1 MNSSLTESVAPPSW
15 GLLLSEPIRA
25 AMEFAGYHVMDE
37 STLPRGDGHAV
48 VIFPGLATNEQMTR
62 PLQSLCERLGYQC
75 FDWGLGL
82 NVGPRGDVDEWMNE
96 LANRI
101 GRLAQE
107 QTRPLSLVG
116 WSLGGIY
123 AREVAKLIPTRVKQV
138 VSIGSPIAGTAE
150 LTNVGWLYRLLNNS
164 LPPDDTGFL
173 ASLSC
178 PPPVPTTSIYSRTD
192 GIVAWQACVQQHQ
205 SRVENI
211 EVDGS
216 HCGMPWNP
224 SVLRILADRLAQ
236 PVVSWKPYERERRR
250 ESHQLNVSPA

>member
-1 MNSSLTESVAPPSW
+1 MNSSPTQTVSPPSC

-25 AMEFAGYHVMDE
+25 ALEFAAYHVMDE

-48 VIFPGLATNEQMTR
+48 VIFPGLATNEQITR

-75 FDWGLGL
+75 FDWGMGL
-82 NVGPRGDVDEWMNE
+82 NVGPRGDADEWMNE
-96 LANRI
+96 LANRV
-101 GRLAQE
+101 RNLAEE
-107 QTRPLSLVG
+107 QISPLSLVG

-123 AREVAKLIPTRVKQV
+123 AREVAKLIPTRIRQV
-138 VSIGSPIAGTAE
+138 VSIGTPIAGTAE

-164 LPPDDTGFL
+164 LPPDNPELF

-192 GIVAWQACVQQHQ
+192 GIVAWQACMQQLQ

-224 SVLRILADRLAQ
+224 SVLRVLADRLAQ
-236 PVVSWKPYERERRR
+236 PLGIWKPYECERRL
-250 ESHQLNVSPA
+250 ESPLLHVSPA